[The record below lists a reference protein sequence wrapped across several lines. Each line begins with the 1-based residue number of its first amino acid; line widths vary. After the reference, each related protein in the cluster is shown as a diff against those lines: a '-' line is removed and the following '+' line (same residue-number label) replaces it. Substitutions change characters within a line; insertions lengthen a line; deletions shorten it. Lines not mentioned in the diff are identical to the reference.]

1 MIRKIL
7 YKETELFGI
16 KEKTKKNKKFYH
28 YDDDIKS
35 CEVSLTIYEF
45 EPSARNILFF
55 HELKETNINYFLSFP
70 YFQVIVAFVKKNSNG
85 LVFAGMTKTPYD
97 PTTNPN
103 CYVPPLPNCYRS
115 FAVCGINA
123 THDNVADLFWNSS
136 FHGDAYDG
144 NEYLQKSSMKNLNV
158 WQKMSKIAPSF
169 ILSEGCNYG
178 NNPKPLIPT
187 ILKEL

>member
-97 PTTNPN
+97 PQLIQIVMFRH
-103 CYVPPLPNCYRS
+103 CRI
-115 FAVCGINA
+115 AIA
-123 THDNVADLFWNSS
+123 R
-136 FHGDAYDG
+136 
-144 NEYLQKSSMKNLNV
+144 LQFVELT
-158 WQKMSKIAPSF
+158 Q
-169 ILSEGCNYG
+169 L
-178 NNPKPLIPT
+178 T
-187 ILKEL
+187 IM